1 MTLSKPENTKDKVLR
16 CSFCGREKPAQV
28 EQLIANSRGDV
39 HICRSCVEVCNE
51 VLAAADGKRAG
62 SDDD

>member
-1 MTLSKPENTKDKVLR
+1 MKLSTPDRTKDEVLR
-16 CSFCGREKPAQV
+16 CSFCGRAKPGQV

-39 HICRSCVEVCNE
+39 YICRSCVEVCNE
-51 VLAAADGKRAG
+51 VLAEADRKRTR